1 LRVCAGEGIA
11 AKTSAAQADVM
22 RRTGEGDRPAPF
34 VPISENLYSAAARH
48 AAAHGEE
55 AALTCKCL

>member
-1 LRVCAGEGIA
+1 
-11 AKTSAAQADVM
+11 
-22 RRTGEGDRPAPF
+22 

-48 AAAHGEE
+48 AAAHNGEE